1 MPKLIGFG
9 LSSVPGVDDAR
20 DAFNSVTRVGIAG
33 TQAAKMDPNAPH
45 GASWF
50 TLSVLPFLN
59 LDTTLNG
66 SSLMGALT
74 SLPSISASFVS
85 VAQETSSGN
94 GNALKVVNAALNL
107 GYAVLFFPVPG
118 SSGGYSY
125 GFIFASSQALAYQ
138 IASTGD
144 VGSSVL
150 VLANPIIYGE
160 PPIYRVAMTTKK
172 NSLFSFVEGGPAVP
186 TVPDDKK
193 KWLGAAGILV
203 GAVVVL
209 LIMTND

>member
-20 DAFNSVTRVGIAG
+20 DAFNSVTRVGIPG
-33 TQAAKMDPNAPH
+33 TQAVKMDPNAPH

-74 SLPSISASFVS
+74 SLPSTSASFVS

-150 VLANPIIYGE
+150 VLANPIVYGE
-160 PPIYRVAMTTKK
+160 PPTYRAVMKK
-172 NSLFSFVEGGPAVP
+172 NSLFSFVEGGP
-186 TVPDDKK
+186 TVPAVQDEKT